1 MKRSL
6 ASWLTVMCAI
16 AALLVSLP
24 ASAEEIE
31 KKFRA
36 SLSIGQYDTR
46 SALNS
51 DSANILSLVDAKD
64 QFVTYIEDPRND
76 NAALGN
82 LGLRPA
88 NRIMATA
95 QYGLNRFFLVEGSVG
110 YEKGDVGSIEMQA
123 EFLKT
128 FIQPIERHKY
138 TIYNLKAGTIT
149 KIPVQLTGIA
159 RFRPKARLNPYLGMG
174 FGYAA
179 VGFAPSDDLNTLSAR
194 MDGLVA
200 GQSRLDPYPATVPN
214 APVPADFAPMSG
226 ATVSADNYWE
236 WHIVGGMEYSVK
248 RKWTVY
254 GDVRYESASNSYSLS
269 FNGSDSV
276 GISVPNRQALR
287 TGEIATA
294 QYGPM
299 VIPSGGLVDGGLLVN
314 PDIYNSLPQKPGV
327 CDIADPS
334 LCTFLRNMDMADYN
348 ETNKDY
354 PEFVPVTPDGVT
366 DPGYYYVKGG
376 SIRYSGLSLQIG
388 VRYAF

>member
-1 MKRSL
+1 MKRSP
-6 ASWLTVMCAI
+6 ASWLIVTCAI
-16 AALLVSLP
+16 ALIVSLP

-46 SALNS
+46 AALTS
-51 DSANILSLVDAKD
+51 DSANILTLVDAKE

-76 NAALGN
+76 NAALGY
-82 LGLRPA
+82 LGARPA
-88 NRIMATA
+88 NRLVATA
-95 QYGLNRFFLVEGSVG
+95 QYGLNRFFLIEGSVG
-110 YEKGDVGSIEMQA
+110 YEKGDIGSIEMQA
-123 EFLKT
+123 EFFGV
-128 FIQPIERHKY
+128 FIEPIERHKY
-138 TIYNLKAGTIT
+138 TVYNLQAGTIT

-159 RFRPKARLNPYLGMG
+159 RFRPKARFNPYLGFG

-179 VGFAPSDDLNTLSAR
+179 VGFDPSNDLDTLSAR
-194 MDGLVA
+194 MDGLVG
-200 GQSRLDPYPATVPN
+200 GQSSLSPYPATLPN
-214 APVPADFAPMSG
+214 PPAEADYAPMSG
-226 ATVSADNYWE
+226 ARASAGNYWE
-236 WHIVGGMEYSVK
+236 WHLVGGVEYSVK

-254 GDVRYESASNSYSLS
+254 GDVRYENASNSFSLS

-294 QYGPM
+294 TYGPM
-299 VIPSGGLVDGGLLVN
+299 VIPDGGLVDGGLLVN
-314 PDIYNSLPQKPGV
+314 PDTFNSVPVAPGV
-327 CDIADPS
+327 CSISDPS
-334 LCTFLRNMDMADYN
+334 QCTFLGNQDMADYN

-354 PEFVPVTPDGVT
+354 PGYVPVTPDGVT

-376 SIRYSGLSLQIG
+376 SIRYSGLALQIG